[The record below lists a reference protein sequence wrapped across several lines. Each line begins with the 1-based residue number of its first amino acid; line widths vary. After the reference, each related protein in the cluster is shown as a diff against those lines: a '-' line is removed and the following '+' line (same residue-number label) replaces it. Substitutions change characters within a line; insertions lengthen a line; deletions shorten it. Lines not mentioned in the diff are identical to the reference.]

1 MKTVLEGQVLDRRG
15 RPGKLQAK
23 EKRRFVSG
31 FLAFGIVGTRR
42 QPLNSEH

>member
-23 EKRRFVSG
+23 EKEDGLFLG
-31 FLAFGIVGTRR
+31 FLLLV
-42 QPLNSEH
+42 